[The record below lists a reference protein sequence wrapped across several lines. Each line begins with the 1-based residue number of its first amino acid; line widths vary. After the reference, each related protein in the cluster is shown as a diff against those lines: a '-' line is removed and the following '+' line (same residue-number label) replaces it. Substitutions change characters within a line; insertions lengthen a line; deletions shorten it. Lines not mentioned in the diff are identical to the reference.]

1 MNSKDRHQRKRL
13 RLPAFIAALFMVF
26 TLTACGE
33 DPALT
38 QFKNEIDAFCTK
50 ISDID
55 TDINSIDAKADTAVN
70 ELLSCLDDLD
80 IVFQAFAR
88 LDFPEEFD
96 NLEPLAEDAARYMTE
111 AVKNYHDAYGN
122 NSYNEAV
129 ADYAGQNYALAY
141 KRIRQII
148 TFLHGEVPEDSD
160 LIIEY

>member
-13 RLPAFIAALFMVF
+13 RTFIAVLFMVF

-33 DPALT
+33 DPVLT
-38 QFKNEIDAFCTK
+38 QFKNEIDALCTK

-55 TDINSIDAKADTAVN
+55 TDINGIDAKADTAVD

-88 LDFPEEFD
+88 LDFPEEYD
-96 NLEPLAEDAARYMTE
+96 YLEPLAAEAGKYMTE
-111 AVKNYHDAYGN
+111 AVKNYHDAYSN
-122 NSYNEAV
+122 DSYSEAV

-148 TFLHGEVPEDSD
+148 TYLHGEVPEDSD